1 MIRQTVPLPRALTG
15 VGLVALLLVARGAES
30 TEDTLLVL
38 HKGAESLGFYD
49 TASGQ
54 SLAVV
59 PVGTVP
65 HEMVVS
71 ADRRLAYITNYGVG
85 SYTSKEA
92 GGNTVSIVDLTRRE
106 KVGEIDLGKC
116 RRPHGIERGRSG
128 RLYVTVDTPGSLLVL
143 DATKRTVLAQHDVGQ
158 ALPHMVAVAED
169 ETKAWV
175 ANAGAGTVT
184 AVRFGAPARLTQVA
198 VGGVPMGLVLSR
210 DGRRLFVA
218 TRSGNEVV
226 VVDTSTDA
234 VAHRI
239 PVPGQ
244 PARLCFTK
252 DDHRLLVSLMESGEV
267 AVVEPQALRELNRF
281 KVGAAPEGLGL
292 DEARGFGFV
301 SAQNDAR
308 VVKFSLRDWSRVL
321 DIPTAAQPDP
331 VILLEQAKR

>member
-1 MIRQTVPLPRALTG
+1 M
-15 VGLVALLLVARGAES
+15 
-30 TEDTLLVL
+30 L

-128 RLYVTVDTPGSLLVL
+128 RLYVTVDAPGSLLVL
-143 DATKRTVLAQHDVGQ
+143 DTTKRTVLAQHDVGQ

-184 AVRFGAPARLTQVA
+184 AVRFGSPASLTQIA
-198 VGGVPMGLVLSR
+198 VGGVPMGLALSR

-244 PARLCFTK
+244 PARLCFMK
-252 DDHRLLVSLMESGEV
+252 GDARLLVSLMESGEV
-267 AVVEPQALRELNRF
+267 AVLEPQALRELNRF
-281 KVGAAPEGLGL
+281 KVGASPEGLGL

-301 SAQNDAR
+301 SAQADAR
-308 VVKFSLRDWSRVL
+308 VIKFSLRDFHQVL
-321 DIPTAAQPDP
+321 AIATAAQPDP
-331 VILLEQAKR
+331 VIVLEEGRR